1 MGKSLPLT
9 EIFKQVKE
17 RITKNELTLKEI
29 TQNTGVSEELLDIFF
44 DDNNDVVRG
53 LSNIIGFMKFNL
65 YYREIKFQVY
75 HIRETITQFRI
86 TRTIEP
92 KCFVYFDKADNK
104 FYSFQR
110 IPRQPDPI
118 HETQKQIILSDIKAI
133 IDNINSKRD
142 EDKNYQ

>member
-17 RITKNELTLKEI
+17 RITKNELTFKEI

-44 DDNNDVVRG
+44 DDKNDVVKG
-53 LSNIIGFMKFNL
+53 LSNIISFMKFNL
-65 YYREIKFQVY
+65 YHREIKFQSY

-110 IPRQPDPI
+110 IPRQLDPI
-118 HETQKQIILSDIKAI
+118 HETQKQTILSEIKTI
-133 IDNINSKRD
+133 IDKINSKRD
-142 EDKNYQ
+142 DNQNNQ